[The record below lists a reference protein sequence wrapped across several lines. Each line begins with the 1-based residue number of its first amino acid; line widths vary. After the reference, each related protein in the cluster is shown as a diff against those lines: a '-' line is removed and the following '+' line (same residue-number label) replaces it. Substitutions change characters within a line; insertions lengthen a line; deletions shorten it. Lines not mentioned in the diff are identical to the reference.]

1 MNSPSDPNRNS
12 LLATGK
18 DLMRAG
24 QLAEAEQKFNRIL
37 ARVPHDPDTLHL
49 LGLIRFQAGNH
60 EEAVN
65 YIKKAIAHAQP
76 NEDYLHNLGQIY
88 NMTAEFAHAS
98 ECFRQALDINPDYPD
113 AHLNLGTAL
122 QGLGQLDD
130 AVASYEKALAIKPD
144 YLEAHVNLGNAFIVQ
159 GRPDDAVA
167 TFHKALAIKP
177 DSAVTHS
184 NLGNALKDLGRLD
197 DAVASYEEALAI
209 KPDYPEALVNLGTA
223 LQELERPD
231 DAVASY
237 RKALSIKPDFP
248 EAHYNLGLALKEI
261 GRLEDAAASF
271 QEALALDP
279 DFALAHGDL
288 GHVFKDLGRLEEAE
302 KSYRCALQID
312 PGLND
317 VRHFKSA
324 VAGETTEIP
333 PDGYVRESFDDYAK
347 RFDDHLTN
355 TLGYEIPTLMR
366 QAVDHITGSNAKF
379 RRALD
384 LGCGTGLVGQ
394 EFGDIVEQLHGNDL
408 SPEMI
413 KIAEQKEIYDEIYLA
428 DALEFLERPENQ
440 QTGYDIVLAADF
452 FIYIG
457 NLAPIFAAVREVMTA
472 GGLFVFSVESLDKGT
487 SKLLL
492 SGRYSQS
499 EAYIRNLASDG
510 DFSVE
515 LCNQVI
521 VRTERG
527 DPIPGNV
534 FILKK
539 AL

>member
-1 MNSPSDPNRNS
+1 MKSPSDPNRDS

-18 DLMRAG
+18 ELMRTG

-37 ARVPHDPDTLHL
+37 ERAPHDPDALHL

-113 AHLNLGTAL
+113 AHFNLGTAL
-122 QGLGQLDD
+122 QKLGQLDD
-130 AVASYEKALAIKPD
+130 AVASYEKALAIEPE
-144 YLEAHVNLGNAFIVQ
+144 YPEAYFNLGTAHQ
-159 GRPDDAVA
+159 
-167 TFHKALAIKP
+167 
-177 DSAVTHS
+177 
-184 NLGNALKDLGRLD
+184 DLGRLD
-197 DAVASYEEALAI
+197 DAVASYEKALAI
-209 KPDYPEALVNLGTA
+209 KPN
-223 LQELERPD
+223 
-231 DAVASY
+231 
-237 RKALSIKPDFP
+237 FP

-261 GRLEDAAASF
+261 RRLEDAAASL

-279 DFALAHGDL
+279 DFAVAHGDL

-302 KSYRCALQID
+302 KSYQRALQID
-312 PGLND
+312 PGLDD
-317 VRHFKSA
+317 VRHFISA

-333 PDGYVRESFDDYAK
+333 PDGYVRNSFDAYAK
-347 RFDDHLTN
+347 RFDDHLTK
-355 TLGYEIPTLMR
+355 TLGYKIPTLMY
-366 QAVDHITGSNAKF
+366 QAVNRVAGSNAKF

-384 LGCGTGLVGQ
+384 LGCGTGLIGQ
-394 EFGDIVEQLHGNDL
+394 EFRDIVEQLHGNDL
-408 SPEMI
+408 SPEMM
-413 KIAEQKEIYDEIYLA
+413 KIAERKEIYDEIYSG
-428 DALEFLERPENQ
+428 DALEFLDRSENQ

-457 NLAPIFAAVREVMTA
+457 NLAPIFTAVREVMTA
-472 GGLFVFSVESLDKGT
+472 GGLFVFSVESLDQGT

-499 EAYIRNLASDG
+499 ETYIRNLASDG

-515 LCNQVI
+515 LCNKVI

-527 DPIPGNV
+527 DPIPGNI

>member
-37 ARVPHDPDTLHL
+37 ARVPHDPDALHL

-88 NMTAEFAHAS
+88 IMTAEFAHAS

-130 AVASYEKALAIKPD
+130 AVASYEKALAIKPE
-144 YLEAHVNLGNAFIVQ
+144 YPEAHVNLGNAFIVQ

-167 TFHKALAIKP
+167 
-177 DSAVTHS
+177 
-184 NLGNALKDLGRLD
+184 
-197 DAVASYEEALAI
+197 
-209 KPDYPEALVNLGTA
+209 
-223 LQELERPD
+223 
-231 DAVASY
+231 SY
-237 RKALSIKPDFP
+237 RKAVSIKPDFP

-333 PDGYVRESFDDYAK
+333 PDGYVRKSFDDYAK

>member
-1 MNSPSDPNRNS
+1 MKSPSDPNRDS

-18 DLMRAG
+18 ELMRTG

-37 ARVPHDPDTLHL
+37 ERAPHDPD
-49 LGLIRFQAGNH
+49 
-60 EEAVN
+60 
-65 YIKKAIAHAQP
+65 AH
-76 NEDYLHNLGQIY
+76 
-88 NMTAEFAHAS
+88 F
-98 ECFRQALDINPDYPD
+98 
-113 AHLNLGTAL
+113 NLGTAL
-122 QGLGQLDD
+122 QKLGQLDD
-130 AVASYEKALAIKPD
+130 AVASYEKALAIEPEYPEAYFNLGTAHQDLGRLDDAVASYEKALAIKPE
-144 YLEAHVNLGNAFIVQ
+144 YREAHVNLGNAFIYQ
-159 GRPDDAVA
+159 GRLDDAVA

-209 KPDYPEALVNLGTA
+209 QPDYPEALVNLGTA
-223 LQELERPD
+223 LQELGQPD

-237 RKALSIKPDFP
+237 EKALAIKPDFP

-261 GRLEDAAASF
+261 RRLEDAAASL

-279 DFALAHGDL
+279 DFAVAHGDL

-302 KSYRCALQID
+302 KSYQRALQID
-312 PGLND
+312 PGLD
-317 VRHFKSA
+317 DARHFISA
-324 VAGETTEIP
+324 VTGETTEIP
-333 PDGYVRESFDDYAK
+333 PDGYVRKSFDAYAK

-355 TLGYEIPTLMR
+355 TLGYKIPTLMY
-366 QAVDHITGSNAKF
+366 QAVNRVAGSNAKF

-394 EFGDIVEQLHGNDL
+394 EFRDIVEQLHGNDL
-408 SPEMI
+408 SPEMM
-413 KIAEQKEIYDEIYLA
+413 KIAERKEIYDEIYSG
-428 DALEFLERPENQ
+428 DALEFLDRSENQ

-457 NLAPIFAAVREVMTA
+457 NLAPIFTAVREVMTA
-472 GGLFVFSVESLDKGT
+472 GGLFVFSVESLDQGT

-492 SGRYSQS
+492 SGRYSQC
-499 EAYIRNLASDG
+499 ETYIRNLASDG

-515 LCNQVI
+515 LCNKVI
-521 VRTERG
+521 VRSERG
-527 DPIPGNV
+527 DPIPGNI